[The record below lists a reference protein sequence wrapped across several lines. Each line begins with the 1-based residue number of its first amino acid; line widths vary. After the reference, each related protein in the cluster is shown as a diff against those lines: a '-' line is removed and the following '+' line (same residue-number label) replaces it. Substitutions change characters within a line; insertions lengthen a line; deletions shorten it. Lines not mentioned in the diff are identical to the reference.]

1 MSGSSALEPRTA
13 REMLE
18 LARAFLAKKGVES
31 SRREAELVVAH
42 ALGLDRLGL
51 FLALDRP
58 LARDEVVR
66 GRELLTR
73 RGKREPTAYLTGQRE
88 FYGRVFQV
96 GPGVLVPRPE
106 TELLVDRSRALA
118 GERADL
124 TVLDLGTGSGCLA
137 ITLALELAGA
147 RVTASDLS
155 ARALAFARANAE
167 RLGATVEFLE
177 GDGLAP
183 VRARRFDLVVSN
195 PPYVDPA
202 TRAMLAP
209 EVAEHEPAEAL
220 FAPVGKPDHW
230 AELLA
235 RAAREL
241 LTPGG
246 TLLVELGF
254 DQAVRLRATLADL
267 GLPLVFTRDLE
278 RVERVLEVGPV

>member
-1 MSGSSALEPRTA
+1 MSALVPRTA

-18 LARAFLAKKGVES
+18 LARAFLAKKGVDS

-58 LARDEVVR
+58 LAKDEVVR

-106 TELLVDRSRALA
+106 TELLVDRARALA
-118 GERADL
+118 SGRADL
-124 TVLDLGTGSGCLA
+124 AVLDLGTGSGCLA
-137 ITLALELAGA
+137 VTLALELTRA

-155 ARALAFARANAE
+155 ARALSFARTNAE

-183 VRARRFDLVVSN
+183 VRGRRFDLVLSN

-202 TRAMLAP
+202 ARATLAP

-220 FAPVGKPDHW
+220 FAPEGKPDHW
-230 AELLA
+230 AEHLA

-241 LTPGG
+241 LAPGG
-246 TLLVELGF
+246 MLLVELGF
-254 DQAVRLRATLADL
+254 DQAPRLRASLADL

>member
-1 MSGSSALEPRTA
+1 MSGASALEPRTA

-18 LARAFLAKKGVES
+18 LARAFLAKRGVEAA
-31 SRREAELVVAH
+31 RREAELVVAH

-58 LARDEVVR
+58 LSKAEVVR

-73 RGKREPTAYLTGQRE
+73 RGKREPSAYLIGQRE
-88 FYGRVFQV
+88 FYGRAFTV

-106 TELLVDRSRALA
+106 TELLVDRARALA
-118 GERADL
+118 GERREL

-137 ITLALELAGA
+137 VTLALELPGA

-202 TRAMLAP
+202 LRATLAP

-220 FAPVGKPDHW
+220 FAPAGRPDHW

-235 RAAREL
+235 RAARAVL
-241 LTPGG
+241 APGG
-246 TLLVELGF
+246 RLLVELGF
-254 DQAVRLRATLADL
+254 DQAPRLRASLADL
-267 GLPLVFTRDLE
+267 GLPLAFTRDLE

>member
-106 TELLVDRSRALA
+106 TELLVDRARTLA

-124 TVLDLGTGSGCLA
+124 GVLDLGTGSGCLA

-202 TRAMLAP
+202 ERASLAP
-209 EVAEHEPAEAL
+209 EVAEHEPSEAL
-220 FAPVGKPDHW
+220 FAPAGKPDHW

-235 RAAREL
+235 RAARAL
-241 LTPGG
+241 LAPGG
-246 TLLVELGF
+246 TLLIELGF
-254 DQAVRLRATLADL
+254 DQAPRLRGALADL